1 MNYLS
6 HFNNELDATYTWNLP
21 PPYILG
27 DDYKFWYVEYGK
39 AFLHSADVVTSTT
52 TSKYLA

>member
-6 HFNNELDATYTWNLP
+6 HFNNELDATYTWNS

-52 TSKYLA
+52 TSEYLA